1 MSVPAG
7 LQAALLL
14 AQGRAEGIQHVD
26 AGWDGAARSFW
37 AAAICLPAF
46 LFLRLLDWTA
56 EGVPAHAGHGMALD
70 LIFYVLGWAGFA
82 VLSRPVVAALG
93 RDARWP
99 LFISVWNWCNVA
111 QYLLL
116 VAAAIPD
123 LLGAPAPVGETTSV
137 VALGWALWLEWYAA
151 RLALEIDW
159 LSAAALVFLD
169 VAIGVALATLT
180 AVLA

>member
-14 AQGRAEGIQHVD
+14 ARGRPEGIRQVD
-26 AGWDGAARSFW
+26 AGWEGAARSFW

-46 LFLRLLDWTA
+46 LFLRLLDWTVG
-56 EGVPAHAGHGMALD
+56 GVPPHAGHSMALD

-82 VLSRPVVAALG
+82 VLSRPIAGMLS
-93 RDARWP
+93 RDERWP

-116 VAAAIPD
+116 VAAALPG
-123 LLGAPAPVGETTSV
+123 LLGAPALIGETATV

-151 RLALEIDW
+151 RLTLEIDW
-159 LSAAALVFLD
+159 LPAAALVFLD
-169 VAIGVALATLT
+169 VAIGVVLATLT
-180 AVLA
+180 DVLT